1 SSTSNARTQTPIDS
15 QRDGRK
21 LKPHGSQGQRA
32 VVLWGSR
39 RARTSFGD
47 CGCGIVLPSQLRRA
61 VEGLTVPIRDI
72 LKAEYGP
79 VFEPEE
85 VASLTAAFDAA
96 LNKLGLVNRK
106 DPMATTVAKLI
117 IQLAKDGERDPKKLC
132 DQALKILHK

>member
-1 SSTSNARTQTPIDS
+1 M
-15 QRDGRK
+15 
-21 LKPHGSQGQRA
+21 
-32 VVLWGSR
+32 
-39 RARTSFGD
+39 
-47 CGCGIVLPSQLRRA
+47 LPSQLRRA

-96 LNKLGLVNRK
+96 FNKLGLVNRK
-106 DPMATTVAKLI
+106 DPMTTTVAKLI
-117 IQLAKDGERDPKKLC
+117 IQLAKNGERDPKELC

>member
-1 SSTSNARTQTPIDS
+1 M
-15 QRDGRK
+15 
-21 LKPHGSQGQRA
+21 
-32 VVLWGSR
+32 
-39 RARTSFGD
+39 
-47 CGCGIVLPSQLRRA
+47 LPSQVRRA

-106 DPMATTVAKLI
+106 DPMTTTVAKLI